1 MRLPPRGV
9 NPNRTILMPAII
21 ALHRTKPGIMMVTVM
36 PIMVNTIKNLGYPN
50 CLTDI
55 L

>member
-1 MRLPPRGV
+1 
-9 NPNRTILMPAII
+9 
-21 ALHRTKPGIMMVTVM
+21 MMVTVM